1 MVRSSCNPDWPR
13 QGRDREPGARS
24 RPLPA
29 PPTPGPARRRPDKAA
44 AKAGNQAG
52 AVYGAIDLGTNN
64 CRLLVA
70 RPAARGFQVVDAFS
84 RIVRLGEGVAAHGRL
99 SEAAIQ
105 RTLSALRVC
114 ANKMRRNG
122 VTRSRAV
129 ATEACR
135 RADNCTEFLQRVYHE
150 TEIELEIISAEEE
163 ARLGLHSCL
172 PLLDEARP
180 HALLFDIGGGSTEV
194 SWIEIDGAKPHLR
207 ASDSLPIGVVS
218 LTERYGGRE
227 VPAATYRSMMAEVA
241 EALAPF
247 EARHGLARRIAA
259 GEVQMLGISGTVTT
273 LTGVHKK
280 LRRYDRGQVD
290 GVHLSLDTVAE
301 VSRRIVA
308 MSYAE
313 RVANPCIGHERADLV
328 IAGCAI
334 LEAICGLWPA
344 GRLCVADRGL
354 REGMLL
360 ALMAGDA
367 AVQAILPGPRTSS
380 S

>member
-1 MVRSSCNPDWPR
+1 MDRSSGNSDWP
-13 QGRDREPGARS
+13 GRGRAPSPSAR
-24 RPLPA
+24 PA
-29 PPTPGPARRRPDKAA
+29 PLSSRRRPDLSAA
-44 AKAGNQAG
+44 GVAG
-52 AVYGAIDLGTNN
+52 AVGEVYGALDLGTNN
-64 CRLLVA
+64 CRLLLA

-84 RIVRLGEGVAAHGRL
+84 RIVRLGEGVAANGRL

-105 RTLSALRVC
+105 RTLAALRVC
-114 ANKMRRNG
+114 AIKMRRAG

-135 RADNCTEFLQRVYHE
+135 QAGNCTEFLQRVYHE
-150 TEIELEIISAEEE
+150 TEIALEIISAEEE
-163 ARLGLHSCL
+163 ARLGLYSCL
-172 PLLDEARP
+172 PLLDAARR

-194 SWIEIDGAKPHLR
+194 SWIEMASAIPQVR

-227 VPAATYRSMMAEVA
+227 VPEATYRSMMAEVA

-259 GEVQMLGISGTVTT
+259 GEVQMLGTSGTVTT
-273 LTGVHKK
+273 LTGVYKQ
-280 LRRYDRGQVD
+280 LSRYDRDQVD
-290 GVHLSLDTVAE
+290 GVHLTLDTVAE
-301 VSRRIVA
+301 VSRRIAA

-313 RVANPCIGHERADLV
+313 RAANPCIGHERADLV

-334 LEAICGLWPA
+334 LEAICSLWPA

-360 ALMAGDA
+360 TLMAGDR
-367 AVQAILPGPRTSS
+367 AIRAGRASPPAPSR
-380 S
+380 

>member
-1 MVRSSCNPDWPR
+1 
-13 QGRDREPGARS
+13 
-24 RPLPA
+24 
-29 PPTPGPARRRPDKAA
+29 
-44 AKAGNQAG
+44 
-52 AVYGAIDLGTNN
+52 
-64 CRLLVA
+64 VA
-70 RPAARGFQVVDAFS
+70 RPAARGFQIVDAFS
-84 RIVRLGEGVAAHGRL
+84 RIVRLGEGVAARGRL

-105 RTLSALRVC
+105 RTLGALRIC
-114 ANKMRRNG
+114 AGKMRRAG

-135 RADNCTEFLQRVYHE
+135 QADNCTEFLQRVYHE

-172 PLLDEARP
+172 PLLDEAPP

-194 SWIEIDGAKPHLR
+194 SWIEIDGATAQLR
-207 ASDSLPIGVVS
+207 AWDSLPIGVVS
-218 LTERYGGRE
+218 LTERYGGHE
-227 VPAATYRSMMAEVA
+227 VPEATYRRMMAEVA
-241 EALAPF
+241 AALAPI
-247 EARHGLARRIAA
+247 EARHGLARRIAE

-290 GVHLSLDTVAE
+290 GVHLSLDTVSE
-301 VSRRIVA
+301 VSRRIA
-308 MSYAE
+308 GMSYGE

-334 LEAICGLWPA
+334 LEAICELWPA

-360 ALMAGDA
+360 TLMAGDG
-367 AVQAILPGPRTSS
+367 AVQGAVQGAVRGAAPTSPRAPAP
-380 S
+380 

>member
-1 MVRSSCNPDWPR
+1 MVRSSCNPDWPG
-13 QGRDREPGARS
+13 QGRDRAPAARPA
-24 RPLPA
+24 PLPS
-29 PPTPGPARRRPDKAA
+29 RRRPDKAA

-52 AVYGAIDLGTNN
+52 AVYGALDLGTNN

-84 RIVRLGEGVAAHGRL
+84 RIVRLGEGVAANGRL

-114 ANKMRRNG
+114 ANKMRRTG

-135 RADNCTEFLQRVYHE
+135 QADNCAEFLQRVYHQ

-172 PLLDEARP
+172 PLLDEERR
-180 HALLFDIGGGSTEV
+180 HALLFDIGGGSTQV
-194 SWIEIDGAKPHLR
+194 SWIEIDSAMAQLR
-207 ASDSLPIGVVS
+207 ASASLPIGVVS

-227 VPAATYRSMMAEVA
+227 VPEATYRSMMAEVA

-247 EARHGLARRIAA
+247 EARHGLARRIAE

-273 LTGVHKK
+273 LTGVHKD
-280 LRRYDRGQVD
+280 LRRYDRDQVD
-290 GVHLSLDTVAE
+290 GVHLSLDTVTE
-301 VSRRIVA
+301 VSRRIA
-308 MSYAE
+308 GMSYAE

-334 LEAICGLWPA
+334 LEAICSLWPA
-344 GRLCVADRGL
+344 SRLCVADRGL

-360 ALMAGDA
+360 TLMAGDRA
-367 AVQAILPGPRTSS
+367 IRGAVRAGLASPRASS
-380 S
+380 P